1 MSLEDRKNR
10 RLPLEVAH
18 PILVTF
24 GITRSSPTYERWV
37 KEDGFDPDDFGE
49 VLGESPA
56 IVGMDWRGLL
66 GDALEDFAT
75 ALKRL
80 GVETEFEFE
89 DVDGTGSAYVL
100 VCEGRRVDVAYVD
113 AGDDF
118 DEVVRRL
125 QSILP
130 PEIEIR
136 ASSSNEGCDGW
147 SYAVLAR
154 DEWAEVDALDPVT
167 MFELFGPVP
176 SPRPKSPWARLRRLF
191 GRSLP

>member
-49 VLGESPA
+49 VLGESPS

-75 ALKRL
+75 ALKRV
-80 GVETEFEFE
+80 GVEIEFGG
-89 DVDGTGSAYVL
+89 VDDTGTGYVA
-100 VCEGRRVDVAYVD
+100 CEGRRVDVAYVE

-130 PEIEIR
+130 PQIEIR

-167 MFELFGPVP
+167 MFELFGPPP
-176 SPRPKSPWARLRRLF
+176 SPRPKSSPWARLRRLF